1 MDSIKSYK
9 SKAVSESCPPGLGWE
24 GRSLRLPRSSPG
36 LALLPREQTIFEINA
51 TSRTP
56 ASTVMRSKR
65 RHDCA
70 LIEKYQRGQQEKR
83 AAALKGQG
91 LCPAP
96 PGPEEGGG
104 EEEEEDLQVRV

>member
-1 MDSIKSYK
+1 MGGK
-9 SKAVSESCPPGLGWE
+9 
-24 GRSLRLPRSSPG
+24 LRGAGQPRSSLG
-36 LALLPREQTIFEINA
+36 LALPLREQTIFEINA

-65 RHDCA
+65 RHDHA

-91 LCPAP
+91 LCSAP
-96 PGPEEGGG
+96 PGPEAGEGEEG
-104 EEEEEDLQVRV
+104 EEENLQVTRQG